1 MEATLLGEPGWK
13 PTVPAVVSCS
23 ASPLFSTSPSSWN
36 FLQPVHGTFPTSS
49 WSRIQINQSLQEW
62 AEHFHP
68 RQELMKYTSSGFA
81 FIWQLFS
88 GTTRFYPEKEWFDL
102 SQNSVKSRE
111 HPPCSRYWTDPGI
124 LSAAPRKSICCR
136 SVTNL
141 TSKMVTKIIT
151 PNFWCAPIIQWNS
164 LFKVAHQ
171 MSICYLC
178 SEYLLLA
185 GHVPLGRS
193 WSWQR
198 ISLGTLFTSHPNDHI
213 FHSLLLKCQLTGSQD
228 CLATQQLLLVI
239 GFWRNFFIL
248 GIPKKIITVILEMIL
263 GWCNKLILFYVTPTN
278 L

>member
-1 MEATLLGEPGWK
+1 MEGRFSGNIWAMFSAELQRCGGNCAWRTWIEPN
-13 PTVPAVVSCS
+13 PIHAAVSCS

-36 FLQPVHGTFPTSS
+36 FLQPVRGTFPTSS
-49 WSRIQINQSLQEW
+49 WWRIQINQSLQEW

-88 GTTRFYPEKEWFDL
+88 GTTRFYPEKQWFDL

-124 LSAAPRKSICCR
+124 LSAAPRKSICWR

-164 LFKVAHQ
+164 LFKVVQH
-171 MSICYLC
+171 MSVL
-178 SEYLLLA
+178 
-185 GHVPLGRS
+185 
-193 WSWQR
+193 W
-198 ISLGTLFTSHPNDHI
+198 I
-213 FHSLLLKCQLTGSQD
+213 FAPCWACATG
-228 CLATQQLLLVI
+228 
-239 GFWRNFFIL
+239 
-248 GIPKKIITVILEMIL
+248 KILELAKDQFRDPFSIS
-263 GWCNKLILFYVTPTN
+263 P
-278 L
+278 